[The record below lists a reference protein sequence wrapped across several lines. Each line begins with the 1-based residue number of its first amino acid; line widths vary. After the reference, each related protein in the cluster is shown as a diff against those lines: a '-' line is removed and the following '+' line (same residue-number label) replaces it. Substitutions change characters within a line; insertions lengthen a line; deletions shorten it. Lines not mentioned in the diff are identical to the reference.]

1 LAGSTPIRS
10 TASSRSQ
17 KTQTAASSCREFPYQ
32 ALSQKGA
39 DAPTPLKPAI
49 PIRVHHPDT
58 DQTYPLSALI
68 DSGAD
73 ATTLPDEW
81 AEVLG
86 IDLDECPAVKV
97 KTGSGITFHPEWT
110 EPLSITVAEHKI
122 EVVRPRFAPIHVVI
136 LGRRDFF
143 MNFKVEFD
151 ERKQVTRLTPYE
163 E

>member
-1 LAGSTPIRS
+1 MKQRGA
-10 TASSRSQ
+10 
-17 KTQTAASSCREFPYQ
+17 EFPYQ

-49 PIRVHHPDT
+49 PIYVHHPGE

-73 ATTLPDEW
+73 ATSFPAEW
-81 AEVLG
+81 AAVLG

-97 KTGSGITFHPEWT
+97 KTGNGVTWHPEST
-110 EPLSITVAEHKI
+110 ETLSITVAAQKI
-122 EVVRPRFAPIHVVI
+122 DMRPRFAPIHVAI

-143 MNFKVEFD
+143 MHFRVEFD
-151 ERKQVTRLTPYE
+151 ERRQVTTLTPYE
-163 E
+163 